1 MFMDLLSL
9 AIKAI
14 FVENMIFALFLG
26 MCSYLA
32 VSKKVDTSIGM
43 GCAVMFVTTVTCPA
57 SWFVSNFFL
66 KPGPDNLIGKIVGN
80 PTIDLTFLTFVSYIA
95 LIAAMVQFLEM
106 FIEKVSAKLYGALG
120 VFLPLIAVNCAILGG
135 SLMMNDKGFTFAES
149 AVFGFSGGLG
159 WLMAIAVFAAI
170 REKMQYS
177 NVPKGMRGLGI
188 AFLTCG
194 LMAMAFMGFMGIK
207 FESSTTEEASANPEA
222 VAVVIET
229 PAVVEAPKAEAVP
242 ATEAPKAD
250 VVETVKAEVKATTET
265 VKEGK

>member
-1 MFMDLLSL
+1 MLEL

-14 FVENMIFALFLG
+14 FIENMIFALFLG

-57 SWFVSNFFL
+57 SWIVSHFLL
-66 KPGPDNLIGKIVGN
+66 KPGPQNLIGKMVGR
-80 PTIDLTFLTFVSYIA
+80 PDIDLTFLTFVAYIA

-106 FIEKVSAKLYGALG
+106 FIEKISAKLYGALG

-135 SLMMNDKGFTFAES
+135 SLMMNDKGFTFGEA
-149 AVFGFSGGLG
+149 AMFGFSGGFG
-159 WLMAIAVFAAI
+159 WLMAIVVFAAI

-177 NVPKGMRGLGI
+177 NVPKGLRGLGI

-207 FESSTTEEASANPEA
+207 FPEKKSAESENAPIEQA
-222 VAVVIET
+222 AVV
-229 PAVVEAPKAEAVP
+229 APE
-242 ATEAPKAD
+242 
-250 VVETVKAEVKATTET
+250 
-265 VKEGK
+265 EGK